1 MKPGDIHRSNRRLAG
16 LFLICDLAATFVA
29 LAGAYWLRFEAEII
43 PVTKGVP
50 PASGYFRLFPFI
62 ALLWPLVYY
71 FHGLYQVRRNRSS
84 VEEGFAVLVAT
95 ALATLLLVGIATF
108 SRGFD
113 YSRAVLL
120 LFFASDVLLVFA
132 GRTAIRRY
140 LEEAW
145 RHGYGVRRVLVV
157 GAGRLGRAVV
167 DKLAEHPEAGLR
179 AIGFVDDDPGKQAL
193 AYRGV
198 PVVGETAAAA
208 RVVENRGVD
217 AVFLA
222 LPLEAHRTML
232 AVLKDVARTVAD
244 VRVVPDLLQY
254 ITFRAGVEDL
264 DGLPVVHL
272 TQVPL
277 TGWMSLVK
285 RTLDLT
291 IAATALLLLSP
302 LFGLIALAIHLSDG
316 SPVFYRQRR
325 MGLDGRPFE
334 IVKFRSMRH
343 GAEDELGPT
352 WAAPDDPRRT
362 RVGRFLRR
370 WSLDELPQLVNVVR
384 GDMSLVGPRPERPE
398 FVREFKEKFPQYMLR
413 HRVRAGITG
422 WAQVNGWRGAT
433 SLERRIEFDLYYI
446 ENWSLALDL
455 KILWLT
461 LRYGLRHRNAY

>member
-1 MKPGDIHRSNRRLAG
+1 MRPGDIHRSNRRLTA
-16 LFLICDLAATFVA
+16 LFLVSDLVATFVA
-29 LAGAYWLRFEAEII
+29 LAAAYWLRFDVEII
-43 PVTKGVP
+43 PVSKGVP
-50 PASGYFRLFPFI
+50 AAWSYFRLFPFI
-62 ALLWPLVYY
+62 AVLWPLVYY
-71 FHGLYQVRRNRSS
+71 FHGLYQVRRHRSS
-84 VEEGFAVLVAT
+84 IEEGFAVLVAT
-95 ALATLLLVGIATF
+95 GLATLLAIGLATF

-120 LFFASDVLLVFA
+120 LFFASDVLFVFA

-145 RHGYGVRRVLVV
+145 RHGYGVRQVLVV

-179 AIGFVDDDPGKQAL
+179 AVGFVDDDPEMRGL

-198 PVVGETAAAA
+198 PVVGATTDAAS
-208 RVVENRGVD
+208 VVEEKHVD

-222 LPLEAHRTML
+222 LPLEAHRAML
-232 AVLKDVARTVAD
+232 EVLKDVARTVAD
-244 VRVVPDLLQY
+244 VRVVPDLLQH

-285 RTLDLT
+285 RTLDLS
-291 IAATALLLLSP
+291 IAATALVLLSP
-302 LFGLIALAIHLSDG
+302 LFAVIALAIRLTG
-316 SPVFYRQRR
+316 RPILYRQQR

-334 IVKFRSMRH
+334 ILKFRSMRP
-343 GAEDELGPT
+343 GAEEESGPT
-352 WAAPDDPRRT
+352 WASPDDPRRT
-362 RVGRFLRR
+362 QVGRFLRR
-370 WSLDELPQLVNVVR
+370 WSLDELPQLVNVVK
-384 GDMSLVGPRPERPE
+384 GEMSLVGPRPERPE
-398 FVREFKEKFPQYMLR
+398 FVREFKEKFPQYMVR

-422 WAQVNGWRGAT
+422 WAQVHGWRGAT
-433 SLERRIEFDLYYI
+433 SLAKRIEYDLYYI
-446 ENWSLALDL
+446 ENWSLALDV

>member
-1 MKPGDIHRSNRRLAG
+1 MIRHSNRRLAA
-16 LFLICDLAATFVA
+16 LFLAIDLAATFAALVA
-29 LAGAYWLRFEAEII
+29 AYWLRFEAEII

-50 PASGYFRLFPFI
+50 AASAYLRLFPFI
-62 ALLWPLVYY
+62 AVLWPLVYY

-84 VEEGFAVLVAT
+84 VEEGLAVLVAT
-95 ALATLLLVGIATF
+95 ALATLLLIGIATF

-113 YSRAVLL
+113 YSRAVLV
-120 LFFASDVLLVFA
+120 LFFVSDVFFVFA

-167 DKLAEHPEAGLR
+167 DKLAEHPESGLR
-179 AIGFVDDDPGKQAL
+179 SVGFVDDDPEKVGAS
-193 AYRGV
+193 YRGV
-198 PVVGETAAAA
+198 PILGATADAA
-208 RVVENRGVD
+208 RIVEEKRVD

-222 LPLEAHRTML
+222 LPLQAHRAML

-285 RTLDLT
+285 RTLDLA
-291 IAATALLLLSP
+291 IAGTALLLLSP
-302 LFGLIALAIHLSDG
+302 LFAVIAIAIRLSG
-316 SPVFYRQRR
+316 GPILYRQQR

-334 IVKFRSMRH
+334 IVKFRSMRPD
-343 GAEDELGPT
+343 AEDESGPT
-352 WAAPDDPRRT
+352 WAGPEDPRRT

-370 WSLDELPQLVNVVR
+370 WSLDELPQLVNVVK
-384 GDMSLVGPRPERPE
+384 GEMSLVGPRPERPE

-413 HRVRAGITG
+413 HRVRAGMTG
-422 WAQVNGWRGAT
+422 WAQVNGWRGNT
-433 SLERRIEFDLYYI
+433 SVSKRIEYDLYYI
-446 ENWSLALDL
+446 ENWSLALDI
-455 KILWLT
+455 KILWMT

>member
-1 MKPGDIHRSNRRLAG
+1 
-16 LFLICDLAATFVA
+16 
-29 LAGAYWLRFEAEII
+29 
-43 PVTKGVP
+43 
-50 PASGYFRLFPFI
+50 
-62 ALLWPLVYY
+62 
-71 FHGLYQVRRNRSS
+71 
-84 VEEGFAVLVAT
+84 VLVAT
-95 ALATLLLVGIATF
+95 GLSTLLFIGVTTF
-108 SRGFD
+108 SPGFD
-113 YSRAVLL
+113 YSRAVLV

-157 GAGRLGRAVV
+157 GAGKLGHAVV

-179 AIGFVDDDPGKQAL
+179 AVGFVDDDPEKKGS

-198 PVVGETAAAA
+198 PVIGGTEQAA
-208 RVVENRGVD
+208 RIVDEGRVD

-222 LPLEAHRTML
+222 LPLEAHRAML
-232 AVLKDVARTVAD
+232 TVLKDVARSVAD

-285 RTLDLT
+285 RTLDLAIASAALVALSPVFAV
-291 IAATALLLLSP
+291 IAA
-302 LFGLIALAIHLSDG
+302 AIRFTG
-316 SPVFYRQRR
+316 KPVFYRQWR

-334 IVKFRSMRH
+334 IVKFRSMKR
-343 GAEDELGPT
+343 GAEDDLGPT

-370 WSLDELPQLVNVVR
+370 WSLDELPQLVNVVK
-384 GDMSLVGPRPERPE
+384 GEMSLVGPRPERPE

-433 SLERRIEFDLYYI
+433 DLAKRIEYDLYYI
-446 ENWSLALDL
+446 ENWSLALDV

-461 LRYGLRHRNAY
+461 VRYGLRHRNAY

>member
-1 MKPGDIHRSNRRLAG
+1 VRPGDIHRSNRRLAA
-16 LFLICDLAATFVA
+16 LFLFSDVAATFVA

-50 PASGYFRLFPFI
+50 PASDYLGLFPYI
-62 ALLWPLVYY
+62 AALWPLVYY

-95 ALATLLLVGIATF
+95 ALSTLLLIGITTF
-108 SRGFD
+108 SGGFA

-140 LEEAW
+140 LQEAW

-179 AIGFVDDDPGKQAL
+179 AIGFVDDDPGKRGL

-198 PVVGETAAAA
+198 PVVGESADAA
-208 RVVENRGVD
+208 RVVEERRVD

-222 LPLEAHRTML
+222 LPLEAHRAML
-232 AVLKDVARTVAD
+232 SVLKDVARTVAD

-285 RTLDLT
+285 RTLDLG
-291 IAATALLLLSP
+291 IAATALVLLSP
-302 LFGLIALAIHLSDG
+302 LFAVIALAIRLTG
-316 SPVFYRQRR
+316 RPIFYLQTR

-334 IVKFRSMRH
+334 IVKFRSMRLD
-343 GAEDELGPT
+343 AEDELGPT

-370 WSLDELPQLVNVVR
+370 WSLDELPQLVNVVK
-384 GDMSLVGPRPERPE
+384 GEMSLVGPRPERPE
-398 FVREFKEKFPQYMLR
+398 FVREFKEKFPQYMVR
-413 HRVRAGITG
+413 HRVRAGMTG
-422 WAQVNGWRGAT
+422 WAQVHGWRGAT
-433 SLERRIEFDLYYI
+433 DLAKRIEYDLYYI

-461 LRYGLRHRNAY
+461 VRFGLRHRNAY

>member
-1 MKPGDIHRSNRRLAG
+1 VRPGDIHRSNRRLAA
-16 LFLICDLAATFVA
+16 LFLASDLAATFVA

-50 PASGYFRLFPFI
+50 PASSYLLLFPFI
-62 ALLWPLVYY
+62 AVLWPLVFY

-84 VEEGFAVLVAT
+84 IEEGFAVLVAT
-95 ALATLLLVGIATF
+95 ALATLLFIGITTF

-113 YSRAVLL
+113 YSRAVLA

-157 GAGRLGRAVV
+157 GAGKLGRAVV
-167 DKLAEHPEAGLR
+167 DKLAEHPETGLR
-179 AIGFVDDDPGKQAL
+179 AVGFVDDDPEKNGL

-198 PVVGETAAAA
+198 AIVGRTADAA
-208 RVVENRGVD
+208 RVVEERGVD

-222 LPLEAHRTML
+222 LPLEAHRAML
-232 AVLKDVARTVAD
+232 DVLKDVARTVAD

-285 RTLDLT
+285 RSLDLA
-291 IAATALLLLSP
+291 IAAVALVLLSP
-302 LFGLIALAIHLSDG
+302 LFAAIAVAIRLSDG
-316 SPVFYRQRR
+316 PRVFYRQRR

-343 GAEDELGPT
+343 DAEDELGPT
-352 WAAPDDPRRT
+352 WAAPEDPRRT

-370 WSLDELPQLVNVVR
+370 WSLDELPQLVNVVK
-384 GDMSLVGPRPERPE
+384 GEMSLVGPRPERPE

-433 SLERRIEFDLYYI
+433 DLAKRIEYDLYYI
-446 ENWSLALDL
+446 ENWSLALDV

>member
-1 MKPGDIHRSNRRLAG
+1 PRAVRIHCRPRDGAAVRDRTVRGKVLSSNQRNPADRQGRAPMRPGDIHRSNRRLAV
-16 LFLICDLAATFVA
+16 LFLASDLAATFVA
-29 LAGAYWLRFEAEII
+29 LTAAYWLRCGAEII

-50 PASGYFRLFPFI
+50 PASSYLPLLPLI
-62 ALLWPLVYY
+62 AVLWPLVYY

-95 ALATLLLVGIATF
+95 GLATLLLIGITTF

-120 LFFASDVLLVFA
+120 LFFGSDVLLVFA

-179 AIGFVDDDPGKQAL
+179 AGGVLPDDPGKKGM

-198 PVVGETAAAA
+198 PIGGETADVAA
-208 RVVENRGVD
+208 VVERRQVD

-285 RTLDLT
+285 RTLDLS
-291 IAATALLLLSP
+291 IASGSLAVLSP
-302 LFGLIALAIHLSDG
+302 VFAAIALAIRLSDG
-316 SPVFYRQRR
+316 
-325 MGLDGRPFE
+325 
-334 IVKFRSMRH
+334 
-343 GAEDELGPT
+343 
-352 WAAPDDPRRT
+352 
-362 RVGRFLRR
+362 
-370 WSLDELPQLVNVVR
+370 
-384 GDMSLVGPRPERPE
+384 
-398 FVREFKEKFPQYMLR
+398 
-413 HRVRAGITG
+413 
-422 WAQVNGWRGAT
+422 
-433 SLERRIEFDLYYI
+433 
-446 ENWSLALDL
+446 
-455 KILWLT
+455 
-461 LRYGLRHRNAY
+461 

>member
-1 MKPGDIHRSNRRLAG
+1 MIQHSNRRLAAI
-16 LFLICDLAATFVA
+16 FLASDLIATFVA
-29 LAGAYWLRFEAEII
+29 LAAAYWLRFDAEII

-50 PASGYFRLFPFI
+50 SATSYLRLFPYI
-62 ALLWPLVYY
+62 AAVWPLVFY
-71 FHGLYQVRRNRSS
+71 FYGLYQVRRSRSS
-84 VEEGFAVLVAT
+84 VEEGLAVLVAT
-95 ALATLLLVGIATF
+95 ALATLLLIGIATF

-113 YSRAVLL
+113 YSRAVLA
-120 LFFASDVLLVFA
+120 LFFAADVLLVFA

-167 DKLAEHPEAGLR
+167 DKLADHPEAGLR
-179 AIGFVDDDPGKQAL
+179 SVGFVDDDPEKRGV

-198 PVVGETAAAA
+198 PVIGPTSDAA
-208 RVVENRGVD
+208 RIVEENRVD

-222 LPLEAHRTML
+222 LPLDAHRAML
-232 AVLKDVARTVAD
+232 SVLKDVARTVAD
-244 VRVVPDLLQY
+244 VRVVPDLLQH

-285 RTLDLT
+285 RTLDLA
-291 IAATALLLLSP
+291 IAATALVLLSP
-302 LFGLIALAIHLSDG
+302 LFAVIAIAIRLSEG
-316 SPVFYRQRR
+316 PPVLYRQQR

-334 IVKFRSMRH
+334 IVKFRSMRR
-343 GAEDELGPT
+343 GAEDESGPT
-352 WAAPDDPRRT
+352 WAGPDDPRRT
-362 RVGRFLRR
+362 AVGRFLRR
-370 WSLDELPQLVNVVR
+370 WSLDELPQLVNVVK
-384 GDMSLVGPRPERPE
+384 GEMSLVGPRPERPE
-398 FVREFKEKFPQYMLR
+398 FVQEFKEKFPQYMVR

-422 WAQVNGWRGAT
+422 WAQVHGWRGNT
-433 SLERRIEFDLYYI
+433 SLSKRIEYDLYYI